1 MKYQVF
7 KNTNSQENESKN
19 FSEIL
24 EFVKLEMGRAP
35 VFSSCGLAFS
45 TLAHLISKIQNID
58 KAGFTYQ
65 ILLKPSKKSLSH
77 YTLVSA
83 GGWVGWF

>member
-7 KNTNSQENESKN
+7 KNKNSQENESKN

-24 EFVKLEMGRAP
+24 EFVKLEMGRVP
-35 VFSSCGLAFS
+35 VFSSSGLAFPTS
-45 TLAHLISKIQNID
+45 AHLISKIQNNS
-58 KAGFTYQ
+58 KAGFTHQ
-65 ILLKPSKKSLSH
+65 FLLKPSKKSLSH

-83 GGWVGWF
+83 GGRVGWF

>member
-7 KNTNSQENESKN
+7 KNKNSQENESKN
-19 FSEIL
+19 SEIL

-45 TLAHLISKIQNID
+45 TLAHLISEIQNND

-83 GGWVGWF
+83 GG